1 MVIRACAS
9 ASTSLCRPVA
19 NAAASESLAANS
31 SCSAAAATRHAPTP
45 RADPLSVCARAATR
59 SGESLRTWPSS
70 ISACRSN
77 NARTSDCS
85 CCSPR
90 VMRAKCPRSMPP
102 ASADWTPS
110 GRSCASPVSASET
123 VSRAGP
129 VCDREGLRMVGSES
143 LSSIGAVP
151 EGFDGIDGAS
161 PRTTKAGLTFN
172 KGELRKTSGWDGL
185 RARGQ
190 VRNLANEGL
199 DCGRIRFPQG
209 SCGFTR

>member
-1 MVIRACAS
+1 
-9 ASTSLCRPVA
+9 
-19 NAAASESLAANS
+19 
-31 SCSAAAATRHAPTP
+31 
-45 RADPLSVCARAATR
+45 
-59 SGESLRTWPSS
+59 
-70 ISACRSN
+70 
-77 NARTSDCS
+77 
-85 CCSPR
+85 
-90 VMRAKCPRSMPP
+90 
-102 ASADWTPS
+102 
-110 GRSCASPVSASET
+110 
-123 VSRAGP
+123 
-129 VCDREGLRMVGSES
+129 MVGSES